1 MNKIIKTSEGN
12 TDFVLKE
19 EYQDEGKAIEG
30 KEPLASD
37 IELQNLKI
45 ENIKYKIKEVLK
57 DGNTGPEATE
67 IRKET

>member
-45 ENIKYKIKEVLK
+45 ENIKYKLKEVLS
-57 DGNTGPEATE
+57 DGEARSE
-67 IRKET
+67 AIKIREKA

>member
-30 KEPLASD
+30 KEPLTSD

-57 DGNTGPEATE
+57 DDSRTE
-67 IRKET
+67 NFTSGKKA

>member
-19 EYQDEGKAIEG
+19 EFIDEDKAIKG
-30 KEPLASD
+30 KDPIASD

-57 DGNTGPEATE
+57 DDSRTE
-67 IRKET
+67 NFTSGKKA

>member
-19 EYQDEGKAIEG
+19 EYQDEDKAIEG
-30 KEPLASD
+30 KEPIASD

-45 ENIKYKIKEVLK
+45 ENIKYKLKEVLS
-57 DGNTGPEATE
+57 DGEARSEATKTRE
-67 IRKET
+67 ET

>member
-19 EYQDEGKAIEG
+19 EFIDEDKAIKG
-30 KEPLASD
+30 KDPIASD

>member
-12 TDFVLKE
+12 TDFILKE
-19 EYQDEGKAIEG
+19 EYQDEDKAIEG

-45 ENIKYKIKEVLK
+45 ENIKYKLKEVLS
-57 DGNTGPEATE
+57 DGKARSEAAKTRE
-67 IRKET
+67 ET

>member
-19 EYQDEGKAIEG
+19 EFIDEDKAIKG
-30 KEPLASD
+30 KDPIASD

-45 ENIKYKIKEVLK
+45 ENIKYKLKEVLS
-57 DGNTGPEATE
+57 DGEARSEAAKTRE
-67 IRKET
+67 ET